1 MWAHMIKSYPGAFP
15 PAVTNEVNK
24 LDPQILEATA
34 KHRMQEKVKW
44 FIECIDFS
52 LGLQNIS
59 PPHMGQNVVASG
71 RRRTMQGTDAHIL
84 RF

>member
-34 KHRMQEKVKW
+34 KHRMQGKVKW

-52 LGLQNIS
+52 LLRTALVYKI
-59 PPHMGQNVVASG
+59 PPRLIWARM
-71 RRRTMQGTDAHIL
+71 
-84 RF
+84 

>member
-1 MWAHMIKSYPGAFP
+1 MWAHMIKSYPVAFP

-34 KHRMQEKVKW
+34 KHRTQEKLKW

-52 LGLQNIS
+52 LLRIALVYKIS
-59 PPHMGQNVVASG
+59 PRLIWARM
-71 RRRTMQGTDAHIL
+71 
-84 RF
+84 